1 MSLTLGQQIDAL
13 YQTRQERLDLQ
24 GQVEELKASEALIRE
39 AIMVA
44 LHENGMAKGSG
55 LLATASIKKSI
66 EPIIADWELIHRY
79 IRREDRF
86 DLLQK
91 RLSAPAWRGLLDSGF
106 LVPGTESVEVQDLSL
121 TKSTRG

>member
-1 MSLTLGQQIDAL
+1 MSLTLGQHIDAL

-24 GQVEELKASEALIRE
+24 GQVEELKESEALMRE

-66 EPIIADWELIHRY
+66 EPVPVDWDAIHAY
-79 IRREDRF
+79 IREADRF
-86 DLLQK
+86 DLIQK
-91 RLSAPAWRGLLDSGF
+91 RLSAPAWRGLLESGL
-106 LVPGTESVEVQDLSL
+106 LVPGTEQVEVRDLSL

>member
-1 MSLTLGQQIDAL
+1 MTLGEQIDTL
-13 YQTRQERLDLQ
+13 YQTREKRLNLQ
-24 GQVEELKASEALIRE
+24 RQIEELKDVEVECRSE
-39 AIMVA
+39 IMVA
-44 LHENGMAKGSG
+44 LHAQGMSKATG

-66 EPIIADWELIHRY
+66 EPITADWEQIHKY
-79 IRREDRF
+79 IRQEDRF

-91 RLSAPAWRGLLDSGF
+91 RLSAPAWRGLFEAGI